1 MCVHMDC
8 AGCETKI
15 RKALG
20 RMKGVDEVEVDMARQ
35 KVTVT
40 GWADRNKILRAVR
53 KTGRRAVFWPYDSMD
68 YHNNSSH
75 NGSSGSSFNHYQY
88 NPHSH
93 PAIGS
98 GSSSSSYNYYR
109 HGYGQY
115 SGSNYGYSS
124 NRNGRGGSNAPSM
137 FSDDNPN
144 ACSIM

>member
-1 MCVHMDC
+1 MHMDC

-35 KVTVT
+35 KVIVT
-40 GWADRNKILRAVR
+40 GWADRNKILRTVR
-53 KTGRRAVFWPYDSMD
+53 KTGRVAVFWPYDSMD

-75 NGSSGSSFNHYQY
+75 INGSLGSSFNHYHQTT
-88 NPHSH
+88 
-93 PAIGS
+93 GS
-98 GSSSSSYNYYR
+98 RPSSSSYNYYR

-115 SGSNYGYSS
+115 SGSNYGYGG
-124 NRNGRGGSNAPSM
+124 GRSGRSGGGNAPSM
-137 FSDDNPN
+137 FSDDNPH